1 MKNRPSGSSSS
12 LIEVFLGW
20 IRIQKAL
27 RDLQGASEE
36 RHKAAVEILI
46 ASRSRCWHGLR
57 KIAFKEKGTRAVSAA
72 KLGYDLGDQQG
83 LFALLEQHS
92 SAEVR
97 REAEAPLDR
106 ALREVGPQQIEKLL
120 RASIRSLEER
130 KLVNDPTWGLAV
142 SVYALRVLEDF
153 RHSLPPALLAQCILL
168 SQPPFDNLASCRA
181 VFPFTAFTD
190 YRTVHP
196 EPINDFYIGSSL
208 ATVRRAAIDSLITQ
222 EGPQAFAILS
232 ETLAHSDPQVQYAAL
247 YGLCRLRDE
256 RALPLF
262 QRLASNRKHPLA
274 HDAQRSIEVFGTKLP
289 DVLTLVRGSQL
300 GASPGEL
307 LRPAG
312 QTEEKSPETLL
323 RPSAPIPPPSLP

>member
-1 MKNRPSGSSSS
+1 VKNRPDNPRVSP
-12 LIEVFLGW
+12 IERFLGW
-20 IRIQKAL
+20 IRIHKAL
-27 RDLQGASEE
+27 RDLQGPSEE
-36 RHKAAVEILI
+36 RHKAAVEILA
-46 ASRSRCWHGLR
+46 ASRARCWHGLR
-57 KIAFKEKGTRAVSAA
+57 KIAFKEKGIRAVSAA
-72 KLGYDLGDQQG
+72 KLLFDLGDKQG

-97 REAEAPLDR
+97 REAEVPLDR
-106 ALREVGPQQIEKLL
+106 ALREVGPQQIEALL

-130 KLVNDPTWGLAV
+130 QVVNDPTWGLAV

-153 RHSLPPALLAQCILL
+153 RHSLPPSLLAHCILL
-168 SQPPFDNLASCRA
+168 SQPQFDNLAACRA

-190 YRTVHP
+190 YRAARP

-208 ATVRRAAIDSLITQ
+208 ATVRRAAIDSLIAQ

-232 ETLAHSDPQVQYAAL
+232 EAVAHADPQVQYAGL

-262 QRLASNRKHPLA
+262 QRMASNRKHPLA

-289 DVLTLVRGSQL
+289 DILTLVRGSQL

-312 QTEEKSPETLL
+312 QAQEKSPETLL
-323 RPSAPIPPPSLP
+323 RPSAPAPPPLP